1 MESIPVLI
9 NWTTGEIEIVA
20 LNLTQD
26 IILDEIEDY
35 RKRIG
40 DAQQKLSALPK
51 NPAGFQERKKTDFKR
66 RVLGQEVEHVK
77 GLIRIAKE
85 ALSSV

>member
-1 MESIPVLI
+1 M
-9 NWTTGEIEIVA
+9 A

-26 IILDEIEDY
+26 IILDEIEEY
-35 RKRIG
+35 RKPIWE
-40 DAQQKLSALPK
+40 AQQKLSALPK

-66 RVLGQEVEHVK
+66 RVLVQEIEHVK

-85 ALSSV
+85 AISSV